1 MSIRSARGL
10 VALVLAAISVATR
23 AEWARYEAPHFSI
36 YSESQSKAV
45 EVLASRL
52 EKIDALMHLATR
64 LPDDGKIVK
73 VRIYEVHDN
82 NDVAAAL
89 GLNNS
94 SIAGFYT
101 NNSLGPFAV
110 TPRKTDFGQADFS
123 PELVLHHEYAHHF
136 MLQYFPGV
144 YPSWYVEGFAEL
156 IGSSKIMPDGRVAY
170 GMPAKHRG
178 NDILANWVPLQEL
191 LLKPAE
197 KIVYFDTYGQ
207 GWALTHFLTFSK
219 TRSPQ
224 LRRFLMALGTGKSQS
239 EAATAFGDLGEL
251 NKDARRYVG
260 DGTFEYKPVK
270 VAVNEPVITSR
281 SPIGPGEAA
290 LIAETI
296 AFSDGDLGA
305 YRKVG
310 ERDKEQ
316 RRRTTNLARIRK
328 KAARF
333 ANDPFALRLLAEG
346 ESAEGHYRE
355 AEAAADRLLA
365 IAPNDV
371 DGLARKSL
379 SMSQRAANLAGPTQT
394 ALASEARRFAARAN
408 RIDGTAPL
416 PVLAYYESFHQIGAP
431 VPVAAVESLTAIVAL
446 RPYDDKVRLILV
458 DAFANQ
464 HRYNEA
470 IATIMPIA
478 NSPHDS
484 PQRSAAR
491 VKLAKLTKAVGS
503 AAAG

>member
-1 MSIRSARGL
+1 MSKCSVRAL
-10 VALVLAAISVATR
+10 VALGLATTSVAAP
-23 AEWARYEAPHFSI
+23 AEWSRYEAPHFSI
-36 YSESQSKAV
+36 YSESPPKTV

-52 EKIDALMHLATR
+52 EKMDAMMHLATGH
-64 LPDDGKIVK
+64 PDDGDIVK

-89 GLNNS
+89 GLDHS
-94 SIAGFYT
+94 GVAGFYT

-110 TPRKTDFGQADFS
+110 TPRKTDFGQADFT

-156 IGSSKIMPDGRVAY
+156 IGSSTILPDGRVAY

-178 NDILANWVPLQEL
+178 NEILANWVSLQEL

-224 LRRFLMALGTGKSQS
+224 LRRYLMALSAGKSQS
-239 EAATAFGDLGEL
+239 EAAAAFGDLGEL
-251 NKDARRYVG
+251 NKEARRYVG
-260 DGTFEYKPVK
+260 EGTFEYKAVK

-281 SPIGPGEAA
+281 SPIDAGEAA
-290 LIAETI
+290 LIPETI
-296 AFSDGDLGA
+296 AFSDDDLSA

-310 ERDKEQ
+310 ARDKEQ
-316 RRRTTNLARIRK
+316 RRRTANLARIREK
-328 KAARF
+328 TARF
-333 ANDPFALRLLAEG
+333 ANDPFALHLLAESEAA
-346 ESAEGHYRE
+346 ESHYRE

-365 IAPNDV
+365 IAPNNA

-379 SMSQRAANLAGPTQT
+379 SMSQRASTLTGPAKI
-394 ALASEARRFAARAN
+394 ALAAEARHFAVRAN
-408 RIDGTAPL
+408 QIDGAAPL
-416 PVLAYYESFHQIGAP
+416 PVLAFYESYHQVGAP
-431 VPVAAVESLTAIVAL
+431 VPATAIEGLAAIMAL
-446 RPYDDKVRLILV
+446 RPYNEKVRLMLV
-458 DAFANQ
+458 DAYASQ
-464 HRYNEA
+464 HRYREA
-470 IATIMPIA
+470 IATITPIA

-491 VKLAKLTKAVGS
+491 DKLSMLK
-503 AAAG
+503 AAAGLATTG

>member
-1 MSIRSARGL
+1 
-10 VALVLAAISVATR
+10 
-23 AEWARYEAPHFSI
+23 
-36 YSESQSKAV
+36 
-45 EVLASRL
+45 
-52 EKIDALMHLATR
+52 
-64 LPDDGKIVK
+64 
-73 VRIYEVHDN
+73 
-82 NDVAAAL
+82 
-89 GLNNS
+89 
-94 SIAGFYT
+94 
-101 NNSLGPFAV
+101 
-110 TPRKTDFGQADFS
+110 
-123 PELVLHHEYAHHF
+123 
-136 MLQYFPGV
+136 
-144 YPSWYVEGFAEL
+144 
-156 IGSSKIMPDGRVAY
+156 
-170 GMPAKHRG
+170 
-178 NDILANWVPLQEL
+178 
-191 LLKPAE
+191 
-197 KIVYFDTYGQ
+197 
-207 GWALTHFLTFSK
+207 
-219 TRSPQ
+219 
-224 LRRFLMALGTGKSQS
+224 MALGTGKSQS

-446 RPYDDKVRLILV
+446 RPYDDKVRLMLV